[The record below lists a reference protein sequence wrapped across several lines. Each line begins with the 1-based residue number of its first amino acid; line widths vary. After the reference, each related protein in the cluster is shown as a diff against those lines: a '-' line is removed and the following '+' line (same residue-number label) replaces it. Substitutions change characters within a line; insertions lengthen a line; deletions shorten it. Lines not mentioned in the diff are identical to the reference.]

1 MPIYQGVQGVQLEY
15 KIKLDLKRLALVRS
29 FVIENNKYKW
39 PLKSRVKV
47 LNEKKQAYVK
57 KHFME

>member
-47 LNEKKQAYVK
+47 LNEKK
-57 KHFME
+57 